1 VPYRD
6 AALPVDDR
14 VEDLLGHMTLEEK
27 VAQMVSLWQS
37 KATFTDSTTG
47 RFDPRGASRWFRL
60 GVGRIERTSEGHD
73 ARAHAEY
80 NNAVQRWVR
89 DSTRLGI
96 PVMFHE
102 EALHGL
108 VGEQA
113 TSFPQAIALAST
125 WNPALVER
133 VLQAT
138 AAEARARGTHQVL
151 APVVDIV
158 RDPRW
163 GRFEETYG
171 EDPFLTARMGVA
183 AVWGF
188 QGRGSTIGPQSVLA
202 TLKHMTGH
210 GQPESGTNI
219 GPASLG
225 ERTLR
230 DDFLPPFEAA
240 IREGGARSVMP
251 SYNEIDG
258 IPSHANEWMLRGI
271 LRGEWGFDG
280 TIVSD
285 WFAIRELIT
294 RHSLAEDVQEAARRA
309 LRTGV
314 DLELPEVD
322 GYGTLVEQVRSGAVA
337 EAELDVALRRLLRP
351 KFELGLFENP
361 FVDVDAADALSGS
374 ADTRPLALDA
384 ARQALILLKNEGD
397 ALPLRPEG
405 LSRVAVIGPHASE
418 VLTGGYSGVPRTSVS
433 ILEGLRTRLG
443 SGATVSYAEGV
454 RLTEDSVFT
463 SDPQPHDGGVRSG
476 ARWGADRVVQPDS
489 ASDEARM
496 REAVELARSSD
507 LVVLVVGDNEM
518 TAREAYAE
526 NHLGD
531 RASLDLPG
539 RQEELARRVVATGT
553 KVVLVLIHGRPLA
566 IPDLVASVPAVLD
579 GWYLGQETGTAVAE
593 ALFGDVVP
601 GGKLTVTVP
610 RSVGQVP
617 VFYGHKP
624 SARRGYVLDTTA
636 PLFPFGFGLS
646 YTTFAYAN
654 LEVTPDS
661 VGPAGRFHVS
671 VEVTNT
677 GQRAGDEV
685 VQLYIHDRVSLAT
698 RPVKELRGFERIT
711 LAPGERRTVTFDLG
725 PEHLSY
731 HGPDMRRTVEPG
743 LFDVMVGGNSVDLL
757 SAPLTVVPVA
767 AGSRRP

>member
-1 VPYRD
+1 
-6 AALPVDDR
+6 
-14 VEDLLGHMTLEEK
+14 
-27 VAQMVSLWQS
+27 
-37 KATFTDSTTG
+37 
-47 RFDPRGASRWFRL
+47 
-60 GVGRIERTSEGHD
+60 
-73 ARAHAEY
+73 
-80 NNAVQRWVR
+80 
-89 DSTRLGI
+89 
-96 PVMFHE
+96 
-102 EALHGL
+102 
-108 VGEQA
+108 
-113 TSFPQAIALAST
+113 
-125 WNPALVER
+125 
-133 VLQAT
+133 
-138 AAEARARGTHQVL
+138 
-151 APVVDIV
+151 
-158 RDPRW
+158 
-163 GRFEETYG
+163 
-171 EDPFLTARMGVA
+171 
-183 AVWGF
+183 
-188 QGRGSTIGPQSVLA
+188 
-202 TLKHMTGH
+202 
-210 GQPESGTNI
+210 
-219 GPASLG
+219 
-225 ERTLR
+225 
-230 DDFLPPFEAA
+230 
-240 IREGGARSVMP
+240 
-251 SYNEIDG
+251 
-258 IPSHANEWMLRGI
+258 
-271 LRGEWGFDG
+271 
-280 TIVSD
+280 
-285 WFAIRELIT
+285 
-294 RHSLAEDVQEAARRA
+294 
-309 LRTGV
+309 
-314 DLELPEVD
+314 
-322 GYGTLVEQVRSGAVA
+322 
-337 EAELDVALRRLLRP
+337 
-351 KFELGLFENP
+351 
-361 FVDVDAADALSGS
+361 
-374 ADTRPLALDA
+374 
-384 ARQALILLKNEGD
+384 
-397 ALPLRPEG
+397 
-405 LSRVAVIGPHASE
+405 
-418 VLTGGYSGVPRTSVS
+418 
-433 ILEGLRTRLG
+433 
-443 SGATVSYAEGV
+443 
-454 RLTEDSVFT
+454 
-463 SDPQPHDGGVRSG
+463 
-476 ARWGADRVVQPDS
+476 
-489 ASDEARM
+489 M

-743 LFDVMVGGNSVDLL
+743 LFDVMVGGDSVDLL

>member
-1 VPYRD
+1 
-6 AALPVDDR
+6 
-14 VEDLLGHMTLEEK
+14 
-27 VAQMVSLWQS
+27 
-37 KATFTDSTTG
+37 
-47 RFDPRGASRWFRL
+47 
-60 GVGRIERTSEGHD
+60 
-73 ARAHAEY
+73 
-80 NNAVQRWVR
+80 
-89 DSTRLGI
+89 
-96 PVMFHE
+96 
-102 EALHGL
+102 
-108 VGEQA
+108 
-113 TSFPQAIALAST
+113 
-125 WNPALVER
+125 
-133 VLQAT
+133 
-138 AAEARARGTHQVL
+138 
-151 APVVDIV
+151 
-158 RDPRW
+158 
-163 GRFEETYG
+163 
-171 EDPFLTARMGVA
+171 
-183 AVWGF
+183 
-188 QGRGSTIGPQSVLA
+188 
-202 TLKHMTGH
+202 MTGH

-374 ADTRPLALDA
+374 AEARPLALDA

-476 ARWGADRVVQPDS
+476 ARGGADRVVQPDS

-743 LFDVMVGGNSVDLL
+743 LFDVMVGGDSVDLL